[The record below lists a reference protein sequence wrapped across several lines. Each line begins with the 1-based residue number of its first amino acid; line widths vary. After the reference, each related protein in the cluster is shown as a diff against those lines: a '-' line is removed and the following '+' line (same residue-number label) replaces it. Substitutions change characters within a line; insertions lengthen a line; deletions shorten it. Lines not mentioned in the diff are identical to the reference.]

1 MRGIVLVGYGR
12 RGREWHQACRD
23 RSDVVIVGVVEPE
36 GTAARAAALD
46 AGLPVFDS
54 PAAAVAAA
62 IPAGVPVT
70 AAIVASPIETHP
82 PVALACLEAGL
93 AVLVEKPLAQ
103 TVAAARQVVD
113 AAAARHLP
121 ALVVQN
127 FRFLPRE
134 RALIRALAD
143 GLVGRLVSA
152 EVDSARAVRSPV
164 ALWDFAVH
172 HLDALRVRLG
182 GPPATVTATPS
193 AALDVVL
200 TWADGFEVRYRH
212 DDAAP
217 GYRYRERL
225 VGDDG
230 TLTVVDQ
237 NVRLERGGRRPRR
250 VRAPGRVDPDAA
262 VLDELVRALAGGP
275 SSPLAAADNLL
286 TVATVVAV
294 AKAVREGGTV
304 TVEHG

>member
-1 MRGIVLVGYGR
+1 MLVGYGR
-12 RGREWHQACRD
+12 RGREWHQACRA

-36 GTAARAAALD
+36 GTAARAAAVD

-54 PAAAVAAA
+54 PAAAAA
-62 IPAGVPVT
+62 IPAGVAVT

-82 PVALACLEAGL
+82 PVALACLETGL

-143 GLVGRLVSA
+143 GLVGRLLSA
-152 EVDSARAVRSPV
+152 EVDSARAVRSPF

-182 GPPATVTATPS
+182 GPPATVTAAPS
-193 AALDVVL
+193 AAIDVVL
-200 TWADGFEVRYRH
+200 TWADGFEVHYRH
-212 DDAAP
+212 DDTAP

-225 VGDDG
+225 VGSDG
-230 TLTVVDQ
+230 TLTVMDQ
-237 NVRLERGGRRPRR
+237 KVRLERGGRRPRR
-250 VRAPGRVDPDAA
+250 VRAPGRVDPDGA

-294 AKAVREGGTV
+294 AKALREGGTV